1 MPRKTKKKRRTKKSK
16 IGVRLTDAQKARRLK
31 MLAEHGQKTSPKP
44 WTGQRCADALK
55 IKLGT
60 WTAWK
65 QTQTK
70 KAGGRKKASRPRK
83 VKAGS
88 VDGLQ
93 GLISTVQEIQK
104 DRDRLRKA
112 LERVQGILEGV

>member
-1 MPRKTKKKRRTKKSK
+1 MARKKKSK
-16 IGVRLTDAQKARRLK
+16 VGVRLTPAKKARRLK
-31 MLAEHGQKTSPKP
+31 MLAEHGLKTSPKP
-44 WTGQRCADALK
+44 WTGQRCADSLK

-65 QTQTK
+65 QSQTKNTGTKK
-70 KAGGRKKASRPRK
+70 KAGRPRK

-104 DRDRLRKA
+104 DRDRLQRT
-112 LERVQGILEGV
+112 LEKVRAIVATLE